1 MEFETNDTVT
11 PGVQDTTPAP
21 QATPAEQVKT
31 PNVQGTTPDAQTKDT
46 SFDAFFETLSK
57 RADDFFTNSA
67 SKQLE
72 KKYGLSEDE
81 IKTLITEHKNKQG
94 NDLQTLAKENEN
106 LKNEIKNIR
115 KNEVINSVVNGFDI
129 KPERKDFVLKLADM
143 TDIYNDQGEADA
155 DKVKTSIENVLKE
168 LPEFIKTKEPENFG
182 SYSGEDNG
190 AEPNKS
196 LFNFGFTP
204 LRK

>member
-1 MEFETNDTVT
+1 MENETLT
-11 PGVQDTTPAP
+11 PDVQETTTATQEKPAG
-21 QATPAEQVKT
+21 QVK
-31 PNVQGTTPDAQTKDT
+31 DA
-46 SFDAFFETLSK
+46 FNADAFFESLSK
-57 RADDFFTNSA
+57 RAEDFFTNNA

-81 IKTLITEHKNKQG
+81 IKTLITEHKSKQG

-106 LKNEIKNIR
+106 LKNEIKNIK
-115 KNEVINSVVNGFDI
+115 KNEVINSVLNGFDI
-129 KPERKDFVLKLADM
+129 KPERKDYVLKLADM
-143 TDIYNDQGEADA
+143 TDIFNNQGEADA
-155 DKVKTSIENVLKE
+155 DKVKASIDKVLKE

-182 SYSGEDNG
+182 MFSGENNG
-190 AEPNKS
+190 VKENKN

>member
-1 MEFETNDTVT
+1 MENNLTPDTQET
-11 PGVQDTTPAP
+11 QDAQVTTPAT
-21 QATPAEQVKT
+21 QEKPAAKEK
-31 PNVQGTTPDAQTKDT
+31 DA
-46 SFDAFFETLSK
+46 SFNADAFFESLSE
-57 RADDFFTNSA
+57 RAEDFFTNNA

-72 KKYGLSEDE
+72 KKYGMSEDE
-81 IKTLITEHKNKQG
+81 IQTLITEHKNKQG

-129 KPERKDFVLKLADM
+129 KPERKDYVLKLADL

-155 DKVKTSIENVLKE
+155 DKVKASIENVLKE
-168 LPEFIKTKEPENFG
+168 LPEFIKQKEPENFG
-182 SYSGEDNG
+182 MFSGEQSG
-190 AEPNKS
+190 ASEEKN

-204 LRK
+204 LRKK